1 MSRRFCRIARVV
13 PFALL
18 ALLIVPQAASSA
30 FAGTLDQH
38 LMEWSFALNYTDVND
53 FGSTT
58 NLDGEWQYIFPKH
71 GAHELGALV
80 SYTSINPDDGP
91 STDGLILG
99 PAYSWNWTP
108 QSQATGYL
116 TAAVGIVSG
125 NLDDF
130 YDSSLRGGVG
140 GKFFVGNSA
149 AVRVEYAFQKLLG
162 KNGVDDQD
170 SRSLTLGISLFTGKG
185 RH

>member
-1 MSRRFCRIARVV
+1 MSRRFCRIALLV
-13 PFALL
+13 PFAILF
-18 ALLIVPQAASSA
+18 SSSL
-30 FAGTLDQH
+30 FAGTLDEH
-38 LMEWSFALNYTDVND
+38 LNEWSFALNYTDVND

-58 NLDGEWQYIFPKH
+58 NLDGEWQYIFPRH

-80 SYTSINPDDGP
+80 SYTRLNPDNGP

-116 TAAVGIVSG
+116 TASMGLISG
-125 NLDDF
+125 DLH
-130 YDSSLRGGVG
+130 DSFDSAWRGGVG

-149 AVRVEYAFQKLLG
+149 AVRVEYAFQRLMG
-162 KNGVDDQD
+162 KNAVPDQD

-185 RH
+185 KH